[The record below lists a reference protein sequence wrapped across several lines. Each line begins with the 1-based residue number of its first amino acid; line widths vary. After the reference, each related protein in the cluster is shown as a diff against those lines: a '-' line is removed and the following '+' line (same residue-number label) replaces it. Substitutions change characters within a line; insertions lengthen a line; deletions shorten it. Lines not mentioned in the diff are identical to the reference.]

1 MAGERDVEPRFF
13 SHLRQP
19 RVCSALSE
27 RPKMRT
33 RPTSRLR
40 LDRPPHP
47 LRDARSEKL
56 FRQAVAHEMLLARE
70 AGRDKA
76 FDPTDARW
84 RLATETQQS
93 LQGAVLAYEDRRR
106 LLSLAQRLGI
116 RAFDAN
122 LILAIVQDR
131 ARRGEPLETAASTIA
146 IVPRPARAATT
157 NLSAETAT
165 ETGSPSVA
173 ARDHTLLWIGAV
185 VVAMAVD
192 AALIIWLIF
201 G

>member
-1 MAGERDVEPRFF
+1 
-13 SHLRQP
+13 
-19 RVCSALSE
+19 
-27 RPKMRT
+27 MRT

-70 AGRDKA
+70 AGRDRA

-84 RLATETQQS
+84 RLATEAQQA

-106 LLSLAQRLGI
+106 LLSLAHRLGI
-116 RAFDAN
+116 REFDAN

-146 IVPRPARAATT
+146 IVPLPAQATNREEESAPATT
-157 NLSAETAT
+157 
-165 ETGSPSVA
+165 
-173 ARDHTLLWIGAV
+173 RDHTLVWIGAV
-185 VVAMAVD
+185 IAAMAVD
-192 AALIIWLIF
+192 AALIVWLIL

>member
-1 MAGERDVEPRFF
+1 
-13 SHLRQP
+13 
-19 RVCSALSE
+19 
-27 RPKMRT
+27 MRT

-70 AGRDKA
+70 AGRDRG

-84 RLATETQQS
+84 QLATQTQQA

-106 LLSLAQRLGI
+106 LLALAQRLGI
-116 RAFDAN
+116 REFDAN

-131 ARRGEPLETAASTIA
+131 ARRGEPLETAAPTIA
-146 IVPRPARAATT
+146 IVPPVPSDA
-157 NLSAETAT
+157 NL
-165 ETGSPSVA
+165 PSVG

-185 VVAMAVD
+185 IAAMAVD
-192 AALIIWLIF
+192 AALIVWLIF